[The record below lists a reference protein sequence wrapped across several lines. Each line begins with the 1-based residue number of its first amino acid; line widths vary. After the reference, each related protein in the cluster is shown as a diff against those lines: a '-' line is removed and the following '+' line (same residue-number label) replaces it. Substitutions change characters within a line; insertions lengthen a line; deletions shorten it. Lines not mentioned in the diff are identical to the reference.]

1 MRFLDCDLA
10 GATLAHAHFVDSE
23 LRGCRMSGIEGI
35 DGLRGAAIDL
45 EQVLDLAPALATALG
60 IAVLPD

>member
-1 MRFLDCDLA
+1 
-10 GATLAHAHFVDSE
+10 
-23 LRGCRMSGIEGI
+23 MSGIEGI